1 MCECVQLQATISFS
15 LFFELLPKI
24 PIMPMHGN
32 RIPSSTH
39 RQFRTI
45 SCWSISPSLSL
56 DPFLLII
63 CWLSIIDKF
72 PTNCVM
78 PPLERITTV
87 ALISPEKCL
96 RLDKHSLY
104 SFVLYSCLR
113 VLLTMHILLFLI
125 VSKIIFADMAIY
137 SKKNNFT
144 ISLKLSFLVQ
154 GARCSVT

>member
-1 MCECVQLQATISFS
+1 MKLYWLIKCLYVSKYECVQWQASISFF
-15 LFFELLPKI
+15 LFFQLLPKI

-63 CWLSIIDKF
+63 WLLSIIDKF

-78 PPLERITTV
+78 P
-87 ALISPEKCL
+87 L
-96 RLDKHSLY
+96 RGSQLWLWSHRRNVSDWTNILS
-104 SFVLYSCLR
+104 
-113 VLLTMHILLFLI
+113 TLLFYTPA
-125 VSKIIFADMAIY
+125 SECCSQCIFY
-137 SKKNNFT
+137 YFW
-144 ISLKLSFLVQ
+144 
-154 GARCSVT
+154 